1 MWEDK
6 FSPINFEVV
15 LGAFFFKQKKSYS
28 DSCEILMASYCMSF
42 LKINLTPIQAML
54 FLYLL
59 A

>member
-28 DSCEILMASYCMSF
+28 DSCRDF
-42 LKINLTPIQAML
+42 DG
-54 FLYLL
+54 FVLYELPQD
-59 A
+59 